1 MKTRIAWKMI
11 ATLLLGAWAWTEL
24 TPVTNQPLPQFLE
37 NKCDSSKLEDLQH
50 LLETSHN
57 LQTEDKGMSFVGSL
71 QQTLLTEKT
80 DLSQFFPQF
89 DVSDVKNLQKRNDIL
104 LQHIVQLSQGRLKL
118 GLDLQGGM
126 AFTLKIDEQ
135 ALDTDNEDLAKTRL
149 EKAVEIMHSRV
160 NGLGV
165 SEPIIR
171 ISGKDSIEIQLPGI
185 TTSENPDALSALQK
199 PAKLTFHKVHRT
211 LTPDNNP
218 SGKTPPGYILL
229 EEDDTNPK
237 TGEILTKSI
246 YAKRIPDLLGDS
258 VDNAYASIAE
268 DGGFQINLSFN
279 SIGAERF
286 KALTGSIAEENA
298 KSSSLPENHP
308 GRYGRLAIVLDGKLY
323 SAPRVTEAIA
333 GGHARISGNFTQR
346 EAIELANVL
355 NNPLEFALTVDEMY
369 EVGPSLAEDARS
381 ASINASILGVALVA
395 FFMIAYYRLAGVIAM
410 IAVTFNIILTLAAMA
425 MLGATLTLPGVAALV
440 LNMGMAV
447 DAHILIFER
456 MREELRLGKSMKVAL
471 FSGHEK
477 AFATILDS
485 NLTTL
490 LASGILIFLGTGP
503 VKGFG
508 VSLSLGILAT
518 LFTALI
524 TSYGLLDIF
533 VEKGWLNRMVSVQ
546 AFANAKFNFL
556 KSGRACIIGMTALIL
571 AGAAIVGVRGKDL
584 MGIDFRG
591 GESITLAFSEKL
603 SLNSIYDTAAKAGID
618 YIAPTYQKTVGSN
631 EEKLAIQ
638 TETGNGQALVAALQ
652 TAHPEAN
659 LELIGE
665 SFIGASV
672 SDAIQINAI
681 ISIILALLG
690 ILVYVAFRFEVGYG
704 IGAALSTTMDAL
716 LAIGI
721 FAAVGGQ
728 FSAPMVAAVLMIIGY
743 SINDKIVV
751 FDRIREELKLNPFLS
766 LLEIVNLSINRTLSR
781 TTLTSLTTFLA
792 ALALYVFGSG
802 EICDFAFLFM
812 LGIVIGT
819 FSSIFI
825 ASPLFFGWHKGDR
838 RHVESKE
845 AAPSYDWNDPESRA
859 DV

>member
-1 MKTRIAWKMI
+1 MKTHILWKMVV
-11 ATLLLGAWAWTEL
+11 TLLLGAWAWMEL
-24 TPVTNQPLPQFLE
+24 TPIKDQPLPQYFE
-37 NKCDSSKLEDLQH
+37 EKCSSSKSDELKEIIHKATDLQSAAAG
-50 LLETSHN
+50 TSFFA
-57 LQTEDKGMSFVGSL
+57 QFKQVAMDDKV
-71 QQTLLTEKT
+71 
-80 DLSQFFPQF
+80 DLSAFFPQF
-89 DVSDVKNLQKRNDIL
+89 DISDVKNLNKRNDIL
-104 LQHIVQLSQGRLKL
+104 LQHLLQTSQGRLKL
-118 GLDLQGGM
+118 GLDLQGGL
-126 AFTLKIDEQ
+126 AFTLKIDDQ
-135 ALDTDNEDLAKTRL
+135 ALDADNEDLAMTRL
-149 EKAVEIMHSRV
+149 EKAVDIMHNRV

-171 ISGKDSIEIQLPGI
+171 ISGKDSIEIQLPGVS
-185 TTSENPDALSALQK
+185 TSENPDALSALQK
-199 PAKLTFHKVHRT
+199 PAKLTFHRVHRT
-211 LTPDNNP
+211 LSPDNNP
-218 SGKTPPGYILL
+218 SGKTPPGYILME
-229 EEDDTNPK
+229 EEDTNAK
-237 TGEILTKSI
+237 TGEIFTKSI
-246 YAKRIPDLLGDS
+246 YVKRIPDLLGDS
-258 VDNAYASIAE
+258 VENAYASIA
-268 DGGFQINLSFN
+268 DGGGYQINLSFN
-279 SIGAERF
+279 SSGSDRF
-286 KALTGSIAEENA
+286 RDLTGAIASENA

-323 SAPRVTEAIA
+323 SAPRVTEAIS
-333 GGHARISGNFTQR
+333 GGHARISGSFTQR
-346 EAIELANVL
+346 DAIELANVL
-355 NNPLEFALTVDEMY
+355 NNPLEFALTVDQMY
-369 EVGPSLAEDARS
+369 EVGPSLAEDARE

-395 FFMIAYYRLAGVIAM
+395 LFMIGYYRLAGVIAM
-410 IAVTFNIILTLAAMA
+410 VAVTLNIILTLAAMA

-456 MREELRLGKSMKVAL
+456 MREELRLGKSIKAALVA
-471 FSGHEK
+471 GHEK
-477 AFATILDS
+477 AFSTILDS

-508 VSLSLGILAT
+508 ISLSLGILAT

-533 VEKGWLNRMVSVQ
+533 VEKGWLKRMVSFQ

-556 KSGRACIIGMTALIL
+556 KSGRACIGIAVALIL
-571 AGAAIVGVRGKDL
+571 AGAVVVGVRGKDL

-591 GESITLAFSEKL
+591 GESMTLTFSEKL
-603 SLNSIYDTAAKAGID
+603 SLTSIYETAHRAGID
-618 YIAPTYQKTVGSN
+618 YIAPTYQKTVGTD

-638 TETGNGQALVAALQ
+638 TERGHGQALVTALQ
-652 TAHPEAN
+652 EAHPSAD
-659 LELIGE
+659 LKLVGE

-704 IGAALSTTMDAL
+704 VGAAVSTTMDAL

-751 FDRIREELKLNPFLS
+751 FDRIREELTMNPFLS
-766 LLEIVNLSINRTLSR
+766 LFDVVNLSINRTLSR

-812 LGIVIGT
+812 LGILIGT

-838 RHVESKE
+838 RHVEAKE
-845 AAPSYDWNDPESRA
+845 AAPRYEWDNPEASSKP
-859 DV
+859 